1 MSKSTEISRRSLLKG
16 GVTVAIG
23 TTSATLFLPNAAFA
37 KGEINLAFVP
47 KALNNPVFEITR
59 AGAEDRIS
67 ELDDVNFRWVGP
79 TTTDA
84 AAQSQIIDDLVV
96 QGVDG
101 ICISCN
107 DAAALL
113 PAINRAVSEGVAV
126 ITWDSDSPDSNR
138 LTNVAIDQE
147 AAGKMAG
154 QEMVKRIQSG
164 KVAILTG
171 TPGALNLE
179 QRRDGFLAGIA
190 DSDLEVIATDPNYDD
205 VQRAVEIVEQ
215 RLNAVP
221 DLAGYFFV
229 GMWPFFA
236 DLKTMPELKE
246 FVKNGGICVSLD
258 ALSGAVAA
266 VDQGYCNVLI
276 GYSWYG
282 FGTSAV
288 DVLVEYIRNGV
299 KPSDPMYSDLF
310 VIDEGNISEFAE
322 LDRKTEG
329 RW

>member
-1 MSKSTEISRRSLLKG
+1 MSKSNTISRRSLLKG

-23 TTSATLFLPNAAFA
+23 ATSATLFLPNAAFA
-37 KGEINLAFVP
+37 SGEIDLAFVP

-59 AGAEDRIS
+59 AGAEDRVS
-67 ELDDVNFRWVGP
+67 ELNDVNFRWVGP

-96 QGVDG
+96 QGFDG

-107 DAAALL
+107 DPAALM

-126 ITWDSDSPDSNR
+126 ITWDSDSPESNR

-154 QEMVKRIQSG
+154 EEMVKRIQSG

-179 QRRDGFLAGIA
+179 QRRDGFLAGIE
-190 DSDLEVIATDPNYDD
+190 DSDLEVIATDPNFDD

-215 RLNAVP
+215 RINAVP
-221 DLAGYFFV
+221 DLAGYFFE

-236 DLKTMPELKE
+236 DLKTMPQLKE
-246 FVKNGGICVSLD
+246 FVANGGVCVSLD

-266 VDQGYCNVLI
+266 VEQGYCNVLI

-299 KPSDPMYSDLF
+299 EPVDPMNSDLF
-310 VIDEGNISEFAE
+310 VVDESNISEIAE